1 MKHGKLAQM
10 ISLALALMFTGS
22 TLSYSQ
28 TPMGHPYPQPMP
40 MLPAPPTLL
49 PDGITFHVDTST
61 SPLPV
66 GQNELQYVESNVFD
80 SGGNEVPNTL
90 PSRPGVPFNLHDGPV
105 VTSNIS
111 KTSPKDDL
119 NQTLTDIQKAARK
132 GLVDQQKIQFG
143 LDILEG
149 NAIANRVYSG
159 FALLH
164 YTGPEKIK
172 VVDPVTRNVNIHQI
186 WYDNHIESDTALLDV
201 STVKDVPY
209 TITYTLDVLNGG
221 ADDFSPFVMYF
232 DLPNPMIQGMLPPL
246 VAMDATFYPMND
258 GKRFVIK
265 LKQAPGKYYNLTYT
279 WGWRIHPPRV
289 QVTENS
295 NKTAGLNPDGT
306 PRTLAQW
313 EIATFGSAPR
323 SSEAS
328 KLAAIAQ
335 IGELAPAKRMWQ
347 ALRNARTAPANQVVA
362 LMTDALISFNDW
374 SDRTHLPRGVQADAN
389 ADVTLFF
396 VNNTIY
402 GNARTF
408 TNWNGRG
415 SLFKA
420 TVLNGDHFVHGYMN
434 VDFGGS
440 RGWENQFQDAG
451 GPGSSHTFGR
461 NYWWINAGGPAP
473 FGPINIPP
481 AATDGTPTLRKV
493 EIVLNHDGPE
503 RIKLYQFDP
512 LHHDVAVYSLH

>member
-1 MKHGKLAQM
+1 MKHSRTKIL
-10 ISLALALMFTGS
+10 SLALALIFTGS
-22 TLSYSQ
+22 TLVFGQ
-28 TPMGHPYPQPMP
+28 MPKMGHPYPQPMP
-40 MLPAPPTLL
+40 MLPAPPVLQ
-49 PDGITFHVDTST
+49 PDGITFRVETST
-61 SPLPV
+61 SPLAV
-66 GQNELQYVESNVFD
+66 GQNKLPYVESNVFD
-80 SGGNEVPNTL
+80 SGGNEVANTL
-90 PSRPGVPFNLHDGPV
+90 PSRPSVPFNLHDGPV
-105 VTSNIS
+105 FISNID

-119 NQTLTDIQKAARK
+119 NQAMTDIRNSASNNI
-132 GLVDQQKIQFG
+132 VDQQKIQFA

-149 NAIANRVYSG
+149 NPIPNRVYSG

-186 WYDNHIESDTALLDV
+186 WYDNHIESDTSLLDV
-201 STVKDVPY
+201 RQVKDVPY
-209 TITYTLDVLNGG
+209 TITYTIDVLNGG

-246 VAMDATFYPMND
+246 VAMDATFYPMTD

-265 LKQAPGKYYNLTYT
+265 LKHAPGKYYNLTYT

-289 QVTENS
+289 QATENA
-295 NKTAGLNPDGT
+295 NKTAGFNPDGT

-313 EIATFGSAPR
+313 EIATFGPAPR
-323 SSEAS
+323 SSEAA

-347 ALRNARTAPANQVVA
+347 ALRDARTATPGQVVA
-362 LMTDALISFNDW
+362 LMSDAFLSFNDW
-374 SDRTHLPRGVQADAN
+374 SDRTHLPRGVVADP
-389 ADVTLFF
+389 DSDLTIFY

-408 TNWNGRG
+408 GNWKGRG
-415 SLFKA
+415 SVFKS

-440 RGWENQFQDAG
+440 RGWENQFENAG
-451 GPGSSHTFGR
+451 GPGGSHTFGR
-461 NYWWINAGGPAP
+461 AYWWPNAGGPAP

-481 AATDGTPTLRKV
+481 VAADGTPGHRNV